1 MQIKNFNVYFFMF
14 MLLGVTALAFMLF
27 WPFLTAILAA
37 AILAATFYGT
47 YKGILKKIKSKSFSS
62 IITCILVFLIIVLPV
77 FAVLGLVANELGS
90 AYQKI
95 VANNNFYQDRVS
107 GIFEGIRSSQVVS
120 SFSLDNFLNQEN
132 ISNSIQSAGGNAV
145 MVIQKTY
152 QNVVGSIIWI
162 FVMFFSLYYFLIEG
176 RKVVDKIMYLSPL
189 RDKYEEELSHKF
201 TSMTRA
207 TLKGTIIIGV
217 IQGSLGGI
225 MFWIAGVPS
234 FVIWG
239 VIMVILSIIP
249 AIGSGLVWAPAGII
263 LLFTG
268 NIWEGIF
275 VLLFGGIFISLVDNI
290 LRPKLVGN
298 DTEMHP
304 LLVFFATL
312 GGLISFGIIGFI
324 IGPVIMALFL
334 ALWEIYGK
342 EFKRQLNKFNA

>member
-1 MQIKNFNVYFFMF
+1 MF

>member
-1 MQIKNFNVYFFMF
+1 